1 MIYNPQSCDL
11 ACVGDSNE
19 VYRLNLEIG
28 RFNPPF
34 VSDCPDLTSISYS
47 NKLNLIATGSSTGI
61 VEFFDPKSKSKVSQ
75 IMSKS
80 GLEISKVNYDLTGM
94 RIGVG
99 NVRGKVDIYDLRYPL
114 PLHTLTHHYRLPIHS
129 IKFHPNHKILTA
141 DSKIVKIYDDNSFD
155 LFTNIEP
162 KNPINDIELCKDT
175 GLVLMAQE

>member
-61 VEFFDPKSKSKVSQ
+61 VEFFDPKSKSKVS
-75 IMSKS
+75 
-80 GLEISKVNYDLTGM
+80 
-94 RIGVG
+94 
-99 NVRGKVDIYDLRYPL
+99 
-114 PLHTLTHHYRLPIHS
+114 
-129 IKFHPNHKILTA
+129 
-141 DSKIVKIYDDNSFD
+141 
-155 LFTNIEP
+155 
-162 KNPINDIELCKDT
+162 
-175 GLVLMAQE
+175 